1 MPKILRADGMNK
13 CLGCFTCMLTCAAVN
28 KKEHSMFKSAIRVR
42 TTGGLTSS
50 FVGIVCL
57 GCTDERACGGL
68 PDRCPKGAYRRRC
81 DPFPGK
87 VYRLQEVHRRV
98 YRWRGQL

>member
-57 GCTDERACGGL
+57 GCTDERACAEVCPTGALVKQGTSAGEMRKDRHFL
-68 PDRCPKGAYRRRC
+68 PYLWQMREAR
-81 DPFPGK
+81 
-87 VYRLQEVHRRV
+87 
-98 YRWRGQL
+98 